1 MRDLSLE
8 EKDVSVVKRTL
19 FFSFFSFFFFFFW
32 GGGGKRKIKLLF
44 KAKSFLSCLVVVAE
58 YLVNTKRE
66 KKMRGKQE

>member
-19 FFSFFSFFFFFFW
+19 FFSFFSFFFFFL
-32 GGGGKRKIKLLF
+32 GGGGNRQIIFLV
-44 KAKSFLSCLVVVAE
+44 KATSCLSCLVVVAE